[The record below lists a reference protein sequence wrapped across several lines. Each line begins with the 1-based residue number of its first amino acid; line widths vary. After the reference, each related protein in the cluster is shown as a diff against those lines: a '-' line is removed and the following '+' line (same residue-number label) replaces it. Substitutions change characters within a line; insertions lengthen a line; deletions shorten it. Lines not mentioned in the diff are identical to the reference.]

1 MPVMPGA
8 ALLDARCCLPG
19 EGEIDD
25 TVGREQDRNKVKIC
39 LSYPPSAVIAFG
51 MLCYCSFL
59 NTSSLIL
66 LVVMLEEGP
75 YIKSFVLALGGLV
88 FCHSLSSIQ
97 D

>member
-1 MPVMPGA
+1 M
-8 ALLDARCCLPG
+8 LCCLPG

-59 NTSSLIL
+59 NTSSLIS
-66 LVVMLEEGP
+66 LVVVLEEGP
-75 YIKSFVLALGGLV
+75 HIKSPFVLAPGGLV
-88 FCHSLSSIQ
+88 FCHSLSSVQ